1 MLAFTGCRELLGT
14 ADWASQRD
22 LIRALVKRVE
32 VAHNEVHVVF
42 RIDPYPS
49 DNDPEKKRLQLCRGR
64 GLVATGE
71 SRQEPD
77 DDVGFA
83 ARVHHA
89 GLLVRP
95 HPLELLLSL
104 HFVLLDLVPDE
115 PREGNKQGDYEPAS
129 ALTGP
134 PRTRWTGCRIGVWH
148 VDLAF

>member
-64 GLVATGE
+64 E
-71 SRQEPD
+71 Q
-77 DDVGFA
+77 
-83 ARVHHA
+83 
-89 GLLVRP
+89 
-95 HPLELLLSL
+95 
-104 HFVLLDLVPDE
+104 
-115 PREGNKQGDYEPAS
+115 S
-129 ALTGP
+129 ALGKPLPALCLGPLGRAVAPQACTGRGH
-134 PRTRWTGCRIGVWH
+134 PRAV
-148 VDLAF
+148 L